1 MVPEPVLTRLEAC
14 YDEVASLA
22 KMRSGVLVWRRI
34 ATADV
39 AAFGATPQMEP
50 PLASSKTLDTSRSTW
65 NGVRVNAFRYV
76 AHCRSAS
83 VRSSGRTPTVLCYR
97 RLVMPSQRGPLR
109 VQTPH
114 RKRPGPC
121 SRDEDEHIW
130 ANGAAEVGVSFAAQI
145 YLQSLQGRRGIGR
158 PRDSRGQTTKGTCSP
173 SSGGPPSPLCTE
185 SARSS
190 RGQHPVSRVC
200 RWTGRLP

>member
-1 MVPEPVLTRLEAC
+1 MIFPIRWDAPLWSRRRLVEGPRSRQRQLGAVERLSGSIVPEPILTRLEAC
-14 YDEVASLA
+14 YDKVASLA
-22 KMRSGVLVWRRI
+22 KMRCSVLVWRRI

-76 AHCRSAS
+76 AHCCSAS
-83 VRSSGRTPTVLCYR
+83 VRSSGRMPTVLCYR

-130 ANGAAEVGVSFAAQI
+130 TNGAAEVGVSFAAQ
-145 YLQSLQGRRGIGR
+145 
-158 PRDSRGQTTKGTCSP
+158 
-173 SSGGPPSPLCTE
+173 
-185 SARSS
+185 
-190 RGQHPVSRVC
+190 V
-200 RWTGRLP
+200 